1 MSEYNLLMSVSDNIF
16 NKLIKK
22 LLEQDIPLEL
32 IKILKDDWLE
42 KKNLSSQTIKEF
54 LDDVYGNKN

>member
-1 MSEYNLLMSVSDNIF
+1 MSVSDNIF

-32 IKILKDDWLE
+32 IEILKDDWLE
-42 KKNLSSQTIKEF
+42 NKKLSSQTIKEF
-54 LDDVYGNKN
+54 LDDVYGNQN

>member
-1 MSEYNLLMSVSDNIF
+1 LSEYNFLMSVSDNIF

-32 IKILKDDWLE
+32 IEILKDDWLE
-42 KKNLSSQTIKEF
+42 NKKLSSQTIKEF
-54 LDDVYGNKN
+54 LDDVYGNQN